1 MKKIIAFTTCLV
13 TLFFAVA
20 CGKTDG
26 KIKVTVVDGAPA
38 LAVATL
44 LDNENYEVKIVS
56 GADKVLADVT
66 NKECD
71 FAVLPLNSSAT
82 LYNRGLD
89 IKLLSVNVFGVL
101 HLVGKDDTVKNFEDL
116 KNKTVYNIGKGAT
129 PDITLQYVLRENGV
143 EFTENENDKSGKV
156 LLKYVQSATEL
167 IPLLKQGIAD
177 FGVLGEPAVTNA
189 VKMVSSL
196 TSLFDL
202 TVEFDKVSECKYTQ
216 AGIVVSGEFLKEN
229 KKKVQRFYNDL
240 NNNDGYLENNYQ
252 SLKEKLQSKGST
264 LNVDFNLE
272 LIEKLNL
279 KNELAYKIK
288 TDVLGYLNLIYGF
301 NSNLVGGKIPN
312 EEFFARI

>member
-1 MKKIIAFTTCLV
+1 MKKIIAFATCFV
-13 TLFFAVA
+13 TLIFAVA

-26 KIKVTVVDGAPA
+26 KIKITVVDGAPA

-44 LDNENYEVKIVS
+44 LESENYEVKIVS
-56 GADKVLADVT
+56 GAEKVLADVT

-101 HLVGKDDTVKNFEDL
+101 HLVGKDESVKTFEDL

-129 PDITLQYVLRENGV
+129 PDITLQYILRENGV
-143 EFTENENDKSGKV
+143 EFTENENDKNGKV

-167 IPLLKQGIAD
+167 IPLLKQGVAD

-189 VKMVSSL
+189 VKMVSGL

-202 TVEFDKVSECKYTQ
+202 TVEFDNVSECKYTQ
-216 AGIVVSGEFLKEN
+216 AGIVVSGEFLKKN
-229 KKKVQRFYNDL
+229 KKSVQNFYNDL
-240 NNNDGYLENNYQ
+240 NSNDEYLKNNYE

-279 KNELAYKIK
+279 KNELAYGIK
-288 TDVLGYLNLIYGF
+288 TDVLGYLNLIYRF
-301 NSNLVGGKIPN
+301 NSDLVGGKIPN